1 MANYHGYL
9 EAVDCHIHSVRYDS
23 GLEVSS
29 CGHPQFGNIRS
40 PTMLLFSSVWSR
52 RDYVQIYLEFFFLY
66 SINSLELASRVLD
79 VARIAVPDNRDMYL
93 SLPYPENAG
102 RDLLG
107 RDGTYFHCHAAA
119 AELTNIPI
127 RVVGLSLGT
136 DVFLL
141 MISDERF

>member
-1 MANYHGYL
+1 MANYHGSL
-9 EAVDCHIHSVRYDS
+9 EAVDCHIHSVRYDM
-23 GLEVSS
+23 VV
-29 CGHPQFGNIRS
+29 NID
-40 PTMLLFSSVWSR
+40 P
-52 RDYVQIYLEFFFLY
+52 
-66 SINSLELASRVLD
+66 SLILK
-79 VARIAVPDNRDMYL
+79 M
-93 SLPYPENAG
+93 AG